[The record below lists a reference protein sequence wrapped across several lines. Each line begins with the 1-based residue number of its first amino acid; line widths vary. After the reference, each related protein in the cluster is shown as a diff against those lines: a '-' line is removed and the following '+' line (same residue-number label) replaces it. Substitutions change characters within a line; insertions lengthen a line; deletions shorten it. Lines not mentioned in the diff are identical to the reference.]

1 MFTFTI
7 YILSH
12 HTVVLFANRECIKM
26 KGFTND
32 KLPLSRAWQNVP
44 DGKDGSCPEEIK
56 REKERKIEQVRGL
69 EEVG

>member
-1 MFTFTI
+1 
-7 YILSH
+7 
-12 HTVVLFANRECIKM
+12 M

-44 DGKDGSCPEEIK
+44 DGEDGSWPVEVK